1 MAAHNDTG
9 SKGEAVARDYL
20 LAKGYRV
27 RHMNWRCGHLELDIV
42 AERDGV
48 LVVVEVKTRSTDYY
62 GPAHEAVTGRKRQR
76 IVTAADAYVR
86 QHDWQGE
93 TRFDIITLVPEGSTF
108 RLEHIE
114 DAFLA

>member
-1 MAAHNDTG
+1 MARHNDLG
-9 SKGEAVARDYL
+9 RHGEDQVACYL
-20 LAKGYRV
+20 RERGFVILER
-27 RHMNWRCGHLELDIV
+27 NWRTGRLELDFV
-42 AERDGV
+42 CMDGGV
-48 LVVVEVKTRSTDYY
+48 VVVVEVKTRSTDYY
-62 GPAHEAVTGRKRQR
+62 GPAHEAVNDRKRQR

-93 TRFDIITLVPEGSTF
+93 TRFDIITLVPERGAF

>member
-9 SKGEAVARDYL
+9 SKGEATARDYL
-20 LAKGYRV
+20 LAQGYRI
-27 RHMNWRCGHLELDIV
+27 RHVNWRCAHLELDIV
-42 AERDGV
+42 AERDGL
-48 LVVVEVKTRSTDYY
+48 LVVVEVKTRSTGYY
-62 GPAHEAVTGRKRQR
+62 GPPHEAVTDRKRQR
-76 IVTAADAYVR
+76 IVSAAEAYIR

-93 TRFDIITLVPEGSTF
+93 TRFDIITLVPEGGAF